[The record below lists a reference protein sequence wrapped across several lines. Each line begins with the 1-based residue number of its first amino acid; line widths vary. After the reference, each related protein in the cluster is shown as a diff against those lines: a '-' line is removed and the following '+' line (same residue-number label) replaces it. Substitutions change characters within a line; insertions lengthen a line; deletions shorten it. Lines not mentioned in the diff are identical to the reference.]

1 LRKIFTKKR
10 AVAVLVCA
18 VVLAAVLLGGRF
30 LFTQEAEA
38 LDYTEFTATRGDIT
52 VSLSGS
58 GTLAPVAQY
67 EVVSLVGG
75 EVLSDSFEEGD
86 RVEKGQLLYTFDTSE
101 MENSLERARLSLER
115 SRMNYEKTEGA
126 YTGLTVTSPIGG
138 KVVELYVQEGDN
150 VNTGARIAKVV
161 DDGYLTA
168 RVPFSEG
175 DAAQLREGQ
184 SARVT
189 VENTF
194 EVLEGS
200 IERIYDSNRLVDGYV
215 TVVDVEIGVRNP
227 GLLSAGIFVSAAAG
241 GLTSYEGGALKGGA
255 EKVVT
260 SQAGGMV
267 EKLHVLV
274 GENIAAG
281 ARVAELS
288 SDTADDSLKEGYL
301 ALREAEISYEN
312 AEKQLEDYNLTA
324 PIAGSVISKSVKA
337 GDSLE
342 TSTKT
347 VMAVIADM
355 SEMSF
360 TINVDELDIAKVKAG
375 QRAIIT
381 VDALSGQVF
390 QGLVDNVGLLGTASN
405 GVTTYPVKIKPDQTE
420 GMWPGMNA
428 TATIVVDSVGDV
440 LMIPVTAV
448 SRGSLVLVKGGAAA
462 EDADQSEAPEGAAYV
477 RVETGL
483 NNESFIEVKSGLSEG
498 DVVLAAATQA
508 TELQQN
514 AMMVSPGFGGGMGG
528 MSVRTAPGGGGPP
541 SGGGAPA
548 GGGSGGGY
556 GGGSG
561 TRGSGGAAPS
571 GGGGGAPGGG

>member
-1 LRKIFTKKR
+1 LELKKMLTKKR
-10 AVAVLVCA
+10 VVAVLACA
-18 VVLAAVLLGGRF
+18 VVLAAVLLGGRS

-38 LDYTEFTATRGDIT
+38 LEYTEFEVTRGDIT

-75 EVLSDSFEEGD
+75 EVLRDTFEEGD
-86 RVEKGQLLYTFDTSE
+86 RVEKGQLLYAFDSSE
-101 MENSLERARLSLER
+101 MENSLERASLSLER
-115 SRMNYEKTEGA
+115 SRMNYEKTAGA
-126 YTGLTVTSPIGG
+126 YTGLTVSSPIGG

-175 DAAQLREGQ
+175 DAARLRAGQ

-194 EVLEGS
+194 EVLEGN
-200 IERIYDSNRLVDGYV
+200 IERIYDSNRLIDGYV
-215 TVVDVEIGVRNP
+215 TVVDVEIGVKNP
-227 GLLSAGIFVSAAAG
+227 GLLSAGTFVSVEAG

-274 GENIAAG
+274 GENIASG
-281 ARVAELS
+281 AKIAELS

-312 AEKQLEDYNLTA
+312 AEKQLADYNLTA
-324 PIAGSVISKSVKA
+324 PISGSVISKSVKA

-375 QRAIIT
+375 QRAIIA
-381 VDALSGQVF
+381 VDALSGRAFSGV
-390 QGLVDNVGLLGTASN
+390 VDNVGLLGTSSN

-428 TATIVVDSVGDV
+428 TATIVVDSVEDV

-448 SRGSLVLVKGGAAA
+448 NRGGLALAKGGVAA
-462 EDADQSEAPEGAAYV
+462 EGIDQSEAPEGAAYV
-477 RVETGL
+477 RIETGL

-498 DVVLAAATQA
+498 DVVLAAAVQA
-508 TELQQN
+508 AELQQN
-514 AMMVSPGFGGGMGG
+514 MMGGPGFGGGMGG
-528 MSVRTAPGGGGPP
+528 GVNVRTGPGPTPGGAPP
-541 SGGGAPA
+541 SGGAAPA
-548 GGGSGGGY
+548 
-556 GGGSG
+556 GGSG
-561 TRGSGGAAPS
+561 TRGSGAGPS
-571 GGGGGAPGGG
+571 GGAPGGG